1 LTFFFEATSQLVGS
15 PFIFDVMLRS
25 GVPPHMGQFPVPGS
39 DAETGIEVQ
48 DIEVRRQ
55 KTEERII
62 AIGLLLLRLNFLLL
76 TIDF

>member
-1 LTFFFEATSQLVGS
+1 
-15 PFIFDVMLRS
+15 
-25 GVPPHMGQFPVPGS
+25 MGQFPVPGS